1 MNITF
6 EELRRI
12 KHALPTGSIARIAHE
27 LNLDEQTV
35 RNYFGAH
42 KYQDGQIVEWHLE
55 PGPGGGIVHLEDQ
68 TILNRALEIIQEDNA
83 SSVH

>member
-12 KHALPTGSIARIAHE
+12 KHALPTGSIARIAQD
-27 LNLDEQTV
+27 LNLDEQTI

-42 KYQDGQIVEWHLE
+42 KYKDGEIVEWHLE
-55 PGPGGGIVHLEDQ
+55 PGPNGGIVHLDDP
-68 TILNRALEIIQEDNA
+68 TILNHALKILEEENTTSA
-83 SSVH
+83 H

>member
-12 KHALPTGSIARIAHE
+12 KHLLPTGSIARIAE
-27 LNLDEQTV
+27 SLEIDEQTV

-42 KYQDGQIVEWHLE
+42 DYQAGQIVEWHLE
-55 PGPGGGIVHLEDQ
+55 PGPNGGIVHLEDT
-68 TILNRALEIIQEDNA
+68 TIYDKAVAILRENDIE
-83 SSVH
+83 V